1 MIMKNKLDIENMD
14 FEKLELIMNATLE
27 MAKKTL
33 PKEELVIFQE
43 FIDFRKMFSKESD
56 RGSALM
62 SAAFIDDKLGQLI
75 EHNMVDNKKARESI
89 FDNSGALGTFS
100 GKINIAYL
108 MGLIPKNIN
117 DDIQLIRK
125 IRNDFAHNASSIT
138 FDTNYIASRCYS
150 LNLHALTKKEGPR
163 AIFGSTVTS
172 ILSYINGRLK
182 DSKRPQC
189 ENNYNIDT
197 ITDII
202 KKSSAPTNGK
212 KV

>member
-1 MIMKNKLDIENMD
+1 MKEKLDSENMD
-14 FEKLELIMNATLE
+14 TEQLKNLMDVTLE
-27 MAKKTL
+27 IAKKTL
-33 PKEELVIFQE
+33 PEKEFIRVQE
-43 FIDFRKMFSKESD
+43 FIDFRKMFSQESD

-75 EHNMVDNKKARESI
+75 ESNMVDNKKAREII

-108 MGLIPKNIN
+108 MGLIPKKIN

-125 IRNDFAHNASSIT
+125 IRNDFAHNASYVT
-138 FDTNYIASRCYS
+138 FDTGYIASRC
-150 LNLHALTKKEGPR
+150 HALKTHTWSKKETPR
-163 AIFGSTVTS
+163 TIFGSTSTS

-182 DSKRPQC
+182 DSKRPIC
-189 ENNYNIDT
+189 ENDYDIET
-197 ITDII
+197 MTDII
-202 KKSSAPTNGK
+202 KKSYESMNDK